1 MKGWLRAS
9 DGWLHAAAQEGSAP
23 PEAGKVPG
31 GTERPDSPAV
41 GQPADQRDAL
51 PRPVRGGSDVKTLL
65 LLALAAVVGAV
76 VLSNQDDIRRY
87 MKMRNM

>member
-1 MKGWLRAS
+1 MPRKRVARRLKRARFLVALS
-9 DGWLHAAAQEGSAP
+9 GRTVQPWGSQRTR
-23 PEAGKVPG
+23 
-31 GTERPDSPAV
+31 GTRCPD
-41 GQPADQRDAL
+41 
-51 PRPVRGGSDVKTLL
+51 PVRGGSDVKTLL